1 MKVRI
6 EGRAGLQHAVD
17 DVHELAHGGDDGD
30 VAGLAGGAQ
39 AQAYP
44 SRTVEILVGS
54 NPGGP
59 ADFLSRLYAKAANAK
74 LGQPFVV
81 ENRPGAS
88 GVMAAESVAKA
99 PADGYTLTVGG
110 PAAMISPPYLM
121 ARVGYDPIRDFAPVA
136 MLGAGAF
143 VLAVHPSVPARS
155 LQDLI
160 ALARSKPGS
169 VAFGT
174 GGVGAAAHLL
184 GVGVRAGAG
193 VAVLH
198 VPYKGEGQAVNDLL
212 GGQVQLMFTA
222 PNVVLPH
229 VRSGRLRAL
238 AVSSRDRMASAPEIP
253 TAHEA
258 GLTDFEYLGWIVAY
272 APAAVPRAVT
282 DTLAAAWLKLR
293 GQPAVRDRLETMGMV
308 APEQTAQPLGSGRY
322 QSKGAFFSMIG
333 EWEFDV
339 RVSAGGQPEEI
350 ARFKVPVQ
358 Q

>member
-1 MKVRI
+1 MSTEEAVPRLANVPHARRRALR
-6 EGRAGLQHAVD
+6 GLAGLGAAGAGAPFAAG
-17 DVHELAHGGDDGD
+17 LA
-30 VAGLAGGAQ
+30 ASLAGGAPAPAS
-39 AQAYP
+39 AQSYP
-44 SRTVEILVGS
+44 ARPVKIVVGS
-54 NPGGP
+54 APGGP
-59 ADFLSRLYAKAANAK
+59 ADFLARLFGDTLGQA

-174 GGVGAAAHLL
+174 GGVGAAAHLITESF
-184 GVGVRAGAG
+184 AAAAG
-193 VAVLH
+193 VKLLH

-212 GGQVQLMFTA
+212 GGQLQLMFTA

-258 GLTDFEYLGWIVAY
+258 GLADFEYLGWIVAY

-308 APEQTAQPLGSGRY
+308 APDRFASGDALQAFLKAEDQRTSRLIRALGIQP
-322 QSKGAFFSMIG
+322 Q
-333 EWEFDV
+333 
-339 RVSAGGQPEEI
+339 
-350 ARFKVPVQ
+350 
-358 Q
+358 